1 MGHPLLS
8 SEIMA
13 GVPFPKESRDGDSID
28 FKGGFNS
35 AGTGIRQ
42 GIIDLNRNDTST
54 LDDKYRSLREDLRA
68 MGSVLVAFSAGV
80 DSTLLLKVAT
90 DVLED
95 RALGVTGVS
104 ESLPEEEKNE
114 AAELAEWMGARHRY
128 VDTEEI
134 HNAEYM
140 QNNPRRC
147 YFCRNELYTR
157 LKEIALAED
166 AAQICEGSIVDD
178 VNDFRPG
185 MLAIREHGV
194 RSPLKDAGFTKAD
207 VRALSERLGLPTADK
222 PSLACLS
229 SRFPYGDPITI
240 EALEQVGKAEAFIRS
255 LGLRQFRVRHHG
267 NMARIETE
275 PGDLATV
282 IERHDEISAYLKEIG
297 YAYVTLDLEGYRT
310 GSMNEVLKNRKMKSP
325 EILQ

>member
-1 MGHPLLS
+1 MDRKA
-8 SEIMA
+8 EM
-13 GVPFPKESRDGDSID
+13 
-28 FKGGFNS
+28 
-35 AGTGIRQ
+35 
-42 GIIDLNRNDTST
+42 T
-54 LDDKYRSLREDLRA
+54 LDEKYLALRDDLRA
-68 MGSVLVAFSAGV
+68 MGGVLVAFSAGV

-90 DVLED
+90 DVLGG
-95 RALGVTGVS
+95 RVLGVTGVS

-147 YFCRNELYTR
+147 YFCRDELYSR
-157 LKEIALAED
+157 LEEIVREED
-166 AAQICEGSIVDD
+166 AAFICEGSIVDD
-178 VNDFRPG
+178 ISDFRPG

-207 VRALSERLGLPTADK
+207 VRALSERIGLPTADK

-255 LGLRQFRVRHHG
+255 LGLRQFRVRHHR

-275 PGDLATV
+275 PGDLAKV
-282 IERHDEISAYLKEIG
+282 IEHHDEIAAYLKEIG
-297 YAYVTLDLEGYRT
+297 YDYVTLDLEGYRT
-310 GSMNEVLKNRKMKSP
+310 GSMNEVLKKRKTAAAEVP
-325 EILQ
+325 

>member
-1 MGHPLLS
+1 
-8 SEIMA
+8 
-13 GVPFPKESRDGDSID
+13 
-28 FKGGFNS
+28 
-35 AGTGIRQ
+35 
-42 GIIDLNRNDTST
+42 
-54 LDDKYRSLREDLRA
+54 

-147 YFCRNELYTR
+147 YFCRDELYTR
-157 LKEIALAED
+157 LEKIAREEG
-166 AAQICEGSIVDD
+166 AAFICEGSILDD
-178 VNDFRPG
+178 ISDFRPG

-240 EALEQVGKAEAFIRS
+240 EALEQVGRAEAFIRG
-255 LGLRQFRVRHHG
+255 LGLRQFRVRHHR

-275 PGDLATV
+275 PADLPKV
-282 IERHDEISAYLKEIG
+282 VEHHDEISAYLKEIG
-297 YAYVTLDLEGYRT
+297 YDYVTLDLEGYRT
-310 GSMNEVLKNRKMKSP
+310 GSMNEVLKKRKAAP
-325 EILQ
+325 ADAP

>member
-1 MGHPLLS
+1 MV
-8 SEIMA
+8 
-13 GVPFPKESRDGDSID
+13 GVPLPTRAEMAFPPGSIPVFAFD
-28 FKGGFNS
+28 EFEFDREQDVS
-35 AGTGIRQ
+35 
-42 GIIDLNRNDTST
+42 LNQAST
-54 LDDKYRSLREDLRA
+54 LDEKYQALRDDLRA
-68 MGSVLVAFSAGV
+68 MGSVLVAYSAGV
-80 DSTLLLKVAT
+80 DSTLLLKVAS

-147 YFCRNELYTR
+147 YFCRDELYSR
-157 LKEIALAED
+157 LEVIAREEG
-166 AAQICEGSIVDD
+166 AAFICEGSILDD
-178 VNDFRPG
+178 ISDFRPG

-240 EALEQVGKAEAFIRS
+240 EALEQVGRAEAFIRG
-255 LGLRQFRVRHHG
+255 LGLRQFRVRHHR

-275 PGDLATV
+275 PADLPKV
-282 IERHDEISAYLKEIG
+282 VEHHDEIAAYLKEIG
-297 YAYVTLDLEGYRT
+297 YDYVTLDLEGYRT
-310 GSMNEVLKNRKMKSP
+310 GSMNEVLKKRNAAPAGSP
-325 EILQ
+325 

>member
-1 MGHPLLS
+1 MFAFG
-8 SEIMA
+8 EF
-13 GVPFPKESRDGDSID
+13 GFDREQDVSR
-28 FKGGFNS
+28 NQ
-35 AGTGIRQ
+35 A
-42 GIIDLNRNDTST
+42 ST
-54 LDDKYRSLREDLRA
+54 LDEKYRALRDDLRA
-68 MGSVLVAFSAGV
+68 MGSVLVAYSAGV
-80 DSTLLLKVAT
+80 DSTLLLKVAS

-147 YFCRNELYTR
+147 YFCRDELYNR
-157 LKEIALAED
+157 LKTIAREEG
-166 AAQICEGSIVDD
+166 AAYICEGSILDD
-178 VNDFRPG
+178 ISDFRPG

-240 EALEQVGKAEAFIRS
+240 EALEQVGRAEAFIRG
-255 LGLRQFRVRHHG
+255 LGLRQFRVRHHR

-275 PGDLATV
+275 PADLPKV
-282 IERHDEISAYLKEIG
+282 VEHHDEIAAFLKEIG
-297 YAYVTLDLEGYRT
+297 YDYVTLDLEGYRT
-310 GSMNEVLKNRKMKSP
+310 GSMNEVLKKRKAAPAGTS
-325 EILQ
+325 

>member
-1 MGHPLLS
+1 M
-8 SEIMA
+8 
-13 GVPFPKESRDGDSID
+13 
-28 FKGGFNS
+28 
-35 AGTGIRQ
+35 
-42 GIIDLNRNDTST
+42 NRNEAST
-54 LDDKYRSLREDLRA
+54 LDQKYEALQDDLRA

-80 DSTLLLKVAT
+80 DSTLLLKVAA
-90 DVLED
+90 DVLDD
-95 RALGVTGVS
+95 RALGITGVS

-134 HNAEYM
+134 HNASYM
-140 QNNPRRC
+140 ENNPRRC
-147 YFCRNELYTR
+147 YYCRNELYTR
-157 LKEIALAED
+157 LKETARDEG
-166 AAQICEGSIVDD
+166 AAFICEGSIVDD
-178 VNDFRPG
+178 ISDFRPG

-240 EALEQVGKAEAFIRS
+240 EALEQVGLAEAFIRG
-255 LGLRQFRVRHHG
+255 LGLRQFRVRHHR

-275 PGDLATV
+275 PADLAKV
-282 IERHDEISAYLKEIG
+282 IEHHDRIAGYLKEIG
-297 YAYVTLDLEGYRT
+297 YDYVTLDLEGYRT
-310 GSMNEVLKNRKMKSP
+310 GSMNEVLKKGKAAAT
-325 EILQ
+325 ETLQ

>member
-1 MGHPLLS
+1 M
-8 SEIMA
+8 
-13 GVPFPKESRDGDSID
+13 D
-28 FKGGFNS
+28 
-35 AGTGIRQ
+35 
-42 GIIDLNRNDTST
+42 RNQAAT
-54 LDDKYRSLREDLRA
+54 LDEKHLSLRDDLRA
-68 MGSVLVAFSAGV
+68 MGSVLVAYSAGV
-80 DSTLLLKVAT
+80 DSTLLLKVAS
-90 DVLED
+90 DVLQD

-147 YFCRNELYTR
+147 YFCRNELYNR
-157 LKEIALAED
+157 LKKVAREEG
-166 AAQICEGSIVDD
+166 AAFICEGGILDD
-178 VNDFRPG
+178 IDDFRPG

-240 EALEQVGKAEAFIRS
+240 EALEQVGQAEAYIRG
-255 LGLRQFRVRHHG
+255 LGLRQFRVRHHR

-275 PGDLATV
+275 PADLAKV
-282 IERHDEISAYLKEIG
+282 VEHHDEIASCLKEIG
-297 YAYVTLDLEGYRT
+297 YDYVTLDLEGYRT
-310 GSMNEVLKNRKMKSP
+310 GSMNEVLKKRKSA
-325 EILQ
+325 

>member
-1 MGHPLLS
+1 MG
-8 SEIMA
+8 A
-13 GVPFPKESRDGDSID
+13 
-28 FKGGFNS
+28 
-35 AGTGIRQ
+35 
-42 GIIDLNRNDTST
+42 
-54 LDDKYRSLREDLRA
+54 
-68 MGSVLVAFSAGV
+68 VLVAFSAGV

-90 DVLED
+90 DVLGA

-104 ESLPEEEKNE
+104 ESLPEEEKNA

-128 VDTEEI
+128 ADTEEI

-147 YFCRNELYTR
+147 YYCRNELYSR
-157 LKEIALAED
+157 LEEIAREEG
-166 AAQICEGSIVDD
+166 AAYICEGSIVDD
-178 VNDFRPG
+178 ISDFRPG

-240 EALEQVGKAEAFIRS
+240 EALEQVGRAEAFIRR
-255 LGLRQFRVRHHG
+255 LGLRQFRVRHHR

-275 PGDLATV
+275 PCDLAKV
-282 IERHDEISAYLKEIG
+282 VEHHDEIAAYLKETG
-297 YAYVTLDLEGYRT
+297 YDYVTLDLEGYRT
-310 GSMNEVLKNRKMKSP
+310 GSMNEVLKKRKATTAV
-325 EILQ
+325 